1 MSDLENWLRLWQD
14 AVLSAFGGQRVRFL
28 GIQGSR
34 ARGEARPGSDIDA
47 VLILVLKAQL
57 VEDEHGVD
65 VAAGARLA
73 AAADALPEREKLCGF
88 LGGWRELERWPRG
101 ELWQFCLDT
110 RPVLGSLEP
119 IAAQLTRGDIR
130 ESALTCAGA
139 VYHGCVHARLH
150 ALDEAALGELMKTAF
165 FALRAIHAL
174 KTGEALRTRAK
185 LAGRLDGVERDIA
198 LGTLPG
204 TAEERA
210 AALFNWSAA
219 ALRSL

>member
-14 AVLSAFGGQRVRFL
+14 AVLSAFGGGRVRFL

-34 ARGEARPGSDIDA
+34 ARGE
-47 VLILVLKAQL
+47 
-57 VEDEHGVD
+57 
-65 VAAGARLA
+65 
-73 AAADALPEREKLCGF
+73 
-88 LGGWRELERWPRG
+88 
-101 ELWQFCLDT
+101 LWQFCLDT
-110 RPVLGSLEP
+110 RPILGSLEP

-174 KTGEALRTRAK
+174 KTGEALRTRAE

>member
-47 VLILVLKAQL
+47 VLILDELRF
-57 VEDEHGVD
+57 EDVG
-65 VAAGARLA
+65 RYA
-73 AAADALPEREKLCGF
+73 AAADALPQRELLCGF

-119 IAAQLTRGDIR
+119 IAAQLTRSDIR

-174 KTGEALRTRAK
+174 EAGEALRTRAE

>member
-1 MSDLENWLRLWQD
+1 MHDLDGWLSAWQR
-14 AVLSAFGGQRVRFL
+14 AVLGEFGEERVLFL
-28 GIQGSR
+28 GLQGSR
-34 ARGEARPGSDIDA
+34 ARGEAREDSDIDA
-47 VLILVLKAQL
+47 VVVL
-57 VEDEHGVD
+57 DELGPGD
-65 VAAGARLA
+65 ISRYAGCTAG
-73 AAADALPEREKLCGF
+73 LPERDKLCGF

-174 KTGEALRTRAK
+174 KTGEALRTRAE

-204 TAEERA
+204 AAEERA